1 MSITGASLSADGIR
15 AYIQARKDE
24 EEAKRRA
31 HEAEQRAEQE
41 RFHKAF
47 LEHEIQPEA
56 MDRIA
61 AAVRKAVDMGE
72 RQVMLG
78 KFPSAWL
85 KDQGR
90 AVTNHAT
97 NWAETLDG
105 AALRF
110 HRFFLAELEPRG
122 FQLRAEILDW
132 PGGMPGDVGL
142 FLTWKRPDDE

>member
-1 MSITGASLSADGIR
+1 MSITGQSLSAEGIR

-41 RFHKAF
+41 KFHQTF
-47 LEHEIQPEA
+47 MEQEIRPEA

-61 AAVRKAVDMGE
+61 GMIRKAVDMGE

-85 KDQGR
+85 SDQGR
-90 AVTNHAT
+90 AVTNHAP
-97 NWAETLDG
+97 NWPETLDG
-105 AALRF
+105 VARRAYA
-110 HRFFLAELEPRG
+110 FFQRELEPKG
-122 FQLRAEILDW
+122 FQMRAEIVDW

-142 FLTWKRPDDE
+142 FLTWKRPDED

>member
-1 MSITGASLSADGIR
+1 MSITGTTLSAEGIR

-24 EEAKRRA
+24 EEARRRA

-41 RFHKAF
+41 RFHEAF
-47 LEHEIQPEA
+47 MEREIGPEA
-56 MDRIA
+56 LDRIA
-61 AAVRKAVDMGE
+61 AMVRKAVDMGE

-90 AVTNHAT
+90 AVTNHDPR
-97 NWAETLDG
+97 WAETLDG

-110 HRFFLAELEPRG
+110 HGFFRRELESRG
-122 FQLRAEILDW
+122 FQLRAEIVDW
-132 PGGMPGDVGL
+132 PGGMPGEVGL
-142 FLTWKRPDDE
+142 FLTWQRPDGE

>member
-1 MSITGASLSADGIR
+1 MTITGDSLSADGIR

-24 EEAKRRA
+24 EEAKLRA

-41 RFHKAF
+41 RFYQLF
-47 LEHEIQPEA
+47 MEREIGPDALDRVAA
-56 MDRIA
+56 M
-61 AAVRKAVDMGE
+61 VRKAVDMGE

-90 AVTNHAT
+90 AITNHAPD
-97 NWAETLDG
+97 WPASLDG
-105 AALRF
+105 AALRA
-110 HRFFLAELEPRG
+110 HAFFQRELEPKG
-122 FQLRAEILDW
+122 FQMRAEIVDW

-142 FLTWKRPDDE
+142 FLTWQRPEEA